1 MCKLGVDV
9 NEYESRE
16 EMLNGVSGIERLNNF
31 CGYFLHMIKILV
43 CVCLQFCVNLYIP
56 KKTFCNP
63 GNIGPITIKDT
74 NSKLIPECGA
84 QIFWNK
90 IFCLKFSVTIITA
103 NLITKF
109 VLVCSCFM
117 PHVFIVFQLIFAQEK

>member
-56 KKTFCNP
+56 KKPFATLV
-63 GNIGPITIKDT
+63 TSDQSQ
-74 NSKLIPECGA
+74 SKTPTQSLSLSVGHKSSGTRSSASSSLSPLLLLTSLLNLYLYA
-84 QIFWNK
+84 AVL
-90 IFCLKFSVTIITA
+90 CLMYSLFS
-103 NLITKF
+103 N
-109 VLVCSCFM
+109 
-117 PHVFIVFQLIFAQEK
+117 